1 MDKIKALIFD
11 VDGTLLD
18 SFESNLAFIQKL
30 MKAKKYRPP
39 TREEFLPLFHTSL
52 WDVIKTLTKLTDD
65 TEIQNIWDFARN
77 NIAGF
82 KTKPA
87 VMPRGAEEAIKL
99 LSGRYALGIATSR
112 VKATLYEPPLAALRL
127 YFKIAVVY
135 EDTIN
140 HKPHPE
146 PLLLAA
152 EKLGVSP
159 DECVYIGDAETDM
172 RASIAAGM
180 CFIHFGSV
188 PLAGANYSIQSFK
201 ELPALIQSLSGRNI

>member
-1 MDKIKALIFD
+1 MDKIKALLFD

-18 SFESNLAFIQKL
+18 SFESNFAFIREL
-30 MKAKKYRPP
+30 MKEKGYRPP
-39 TREEFLPLFHTSL
+39 AREEFLSLFHTSL

-65 TEIQNIWDFARN
+65 TEIQNIWNFARN
-77 NIAGF
+77 NTAGL

-87 VMPRGAEEAIKL
+87 VMPDGAEETVKL
-99 LSGRYALGIATSR
+99 LSERYALGIATSR
-112 VKATLYEPPLAALRL
+112 VKSTVYEPPLAALRP
-127 YFKIAVVY
+127 YFKVAVVY

-146 PLLLAA
+146 PLFLAA

-172 RASIAAGM
+172 RASIAAEM
-180 CFIHFGSV
+180 HFVHFGSA
-188 PLAGANYSIQSFK
+188 PPAGAKYSVRTFK
-201 ELPALIQSLSGRNI
+201 ELPALIQSLSEGSA